1 MANVAEHNVFPK
13 IFFTTCCNNAIVKG
27 DSGTW
32 SITETGGGTLEPLLA
47 LEGGRGNEEKPEA
60 EANDTR
66 ADIFYDL

>member
-1 MANVAEHNVFPK
+1 MQYRCKWA
-13 IFFTTCCNNAIVKG
+13 CR
-27 DSGTW
+27 TW

-47 LEGGRGNEEKPEA
+47 LDGGRGNEEKPEA